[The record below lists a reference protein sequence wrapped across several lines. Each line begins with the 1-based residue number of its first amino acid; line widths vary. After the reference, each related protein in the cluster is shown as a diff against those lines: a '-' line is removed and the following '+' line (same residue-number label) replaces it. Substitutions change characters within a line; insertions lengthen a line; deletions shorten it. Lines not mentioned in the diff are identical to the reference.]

1 MAAPAAPAVPAVPP
15 CVYDAPI
22 APAELQHEGFGDPP
36 SRFTFNRRHFYKIND
51 EYFDQQTFR
60 NFNPE
65 KYYTNPPGRL
75 NQFNAYASNPA
86 NLQPITDAIMEMTR
100 ISISFPLG
108 YECEALTHTQ
118 FNIFCSQSIASLLR
132 MKLFCAF
139 GMLHNYVNH
148 SKIKLMVRGGMG
160 LRLQLPNRSEL
171 ISTAPDTDMDGLI
184 VVDPSIGPAE
194 LDQFKTT
201 FMKLL
206 VLSIKSSIPHNAT
219 LTCKPAGGDSKNTI
233 KVLVKTAVAE
243 YELGDFG
250 FKYSDDEIVEIYR
263 QSVSIRAPHPTNP
276 ALVHH
281 EQVNGI
287 FPMRVQVYPGFLQCV
302 WNFPNRKNMK
312 SEYAHVFGNLMS
324 ESRERHLFHDTVP
337 EGPEQRMM
345 DKFETKMKIAERGFG
360 GKKRT
365 IKKYAIKRRGG
376 STTEQI
382 GAAAQM
388 RAFLPRHSATRN
400 ALNHIVHHESNNRF
414 HDANYRHSPATQTV
428 INKAFRAINANPR
441 VSRRTKKQ
449 MKIAKQ
455 KASTHRR

>member
-1 MAAPAAPAVPAVPP
+1 
-15 CVYDAPI
+15 
-22 APAELQHEGFGDPP
+22 
-36 SRFTFNRRHFYKIND
+36 
-51 EYFDQQTFR
+51 
-60 NFNPE
+60 
-65 KYYTNPPGRL
+65 
-75 NQFNAYASNPA
+75 
-86 NLQPITDAIMEMTR
+86 
-100 ISISFPLG
+100 
-108 YECEALTHTQ
+108 
-118 FNIFCSQSIASLLR
+118 

-139 GMLHNYVNH
+139 GMLHNFVNH

-276 ALVHH
+276 ALVHY

-312 SEYAHVFGNLMS
+312 SEYEHVFGDLMS

-360 GKKRT
+360 GKRTMKRQRRT
-365 IKKYAIKRRGG
+365 HKRGG

-400 ALNHIVHHESNNRF
+400 ALNHIVHHESKNRF
-414 HDANYRHSPATQTV
+414 HDANYRHSSATQTA